1 MVGIDSREVVVETHL
16 SNGLPGFAIVGMPET
31 EVRESKERVRSAII
45 NSGLKFPAG
54 RITVNLAPA
63 DLPKAGGEYDLAI
76 ALGIL
81 GASGQLE
88 LESLRHTEILG
99 ELALDGEI
107 RQVQEVIAAA
117 LATGSASRCLI
128 APASNGAELGLVSH
142 SGIQLAASLLQLV
155 DYVKNGAQLGF
166 PRAQQGA
173 QNRHRSTPSFQL
185 VRGQPLGIRA
195 VTIAAAGSHN
205 LLMIGPPGCGKSM
218 LAHNCAQLLPPL
230 SEPDA
235 MKVACIRSLSPNAS
249 DVATLFDP
257 PFRNPHHSATSVAL
271 TGGGNRAMPG
281 EVSLAHLGVLF
292 LDEFAEF
299 KPGVLDSLRE
309 PMEAGEITVT
319 RANYRVKYPARFQL
333 VAAMNPCPCGYSSDP
348 KRQCRCAPT
357 RLQHYQRRL
366 SGPLLDRIDL
376 QVELPALSS
385 AELLD
390 ASEEDYDAVARWR
403 QAQKQVKACRLLQLE
418 RGGKLNSDLRAE
430 EVETLCRLSHK
441 QRRHLG
447 KVMDE
452 VGLSARALHRVQH
465 VARTLADLDAQPD
478 IREAHLLEA
487 IAMRRL
493 QFLKR

>member
-1 MVGIDSREVVVETHL
+1 MVGIDAREVVVETHL

-31 EVRESKERVRSAII
+31 AVRESKERVRSAII
-45 NSGLKFPAG
+45 NSGLEFPAR

-63 DLPKAGGEYDLAI
+63 DLPKAGGQYDLAI

-81 GASGQLE
+81 SASGQLE

-107 RQVQEVIAAA
+107 RQVQGVIAAA
-117 LATGSASRCLI
+117 LAAGSASRCLI

-173 QNRHRSTPSFQL
+173 QNWHRSTPSFQL
-185 VRGQPLGIRA
+185 VRGQSLGIRA

-230 SEPDA
+230 SESDA

-257 PFRNPHHSATSVAL
+257 PFRDPHHSATSVAL

-281 EVSLAHLGVLF
+281 ELSLTHLGVLF
-292 LDEFAEF
+292 LDEIAEF
-299 KPGVLDSLRE
+299 KLSVLDSLRE

-319 RANYRVKYPARFQL
+319 QANYRVKYPARFQL

-390 ASEEDYDAVARWR
+390 TSEEDYDAVARWR
-403 QAQKQVKACRLLQLE
+403 QAQKQVKACWLLQLE
-418 RGGKLNSDLRAE
+418 RGGKLNSGLRAE

-441 QRRHLG
+441 QRRQLG
-447 KVMDE
+447 KIMDDL
-452 VGLSARALHRVQH
+452 GLSARALHRIQR

-493 QFLKR
+493 QFLQR